1 MTYRQSG
8 IEYREANFAYNTSDA
23 TVSVDTIS
31 ATANLVLTASYT
43 YRPSERPGFVDY
55 RNRFAYNEL
64 GFEYNERDNT
74 KPDNRLLK
82 IYNQPNVAYRQASSV
97 GISFVTIAF
106 PGSIPIVA
114 TVGGTGSIPVTIVAA
129 TIGCT
134 SEVASHTGP
143 LIINLD
149 MNYIEIA
156 GHIST
161 VVKIADEVVIA
172 AIVSP
177 ESIGIIGYPKDIS
190 LYITTTIDAEHIG
203 AKAELED
210 VTTPMSY
217 IATPASISIDATF
230 YAIPMFSR
238 IDFII
243 RNIVPP
249 VLEPWQPT
257 PAAYALRRYY
267 LPGPRGENVFIVNNA
282 IVQTYQPADQ
292 STVTRQILGGH
303 DAPDDL
309 TDTEVALLIAAGYPF
324 SVGPQNALV

>member
-8 IEYREANFAYNTSDA
+8 IIYRQSNFAYNTSDA
-23 TVSVDTIS
+23 TVSVATIA

-43 YRPSERPGFVDY
+43 YRPSERPGFVNY
-55 RNRFAYNEL
+55 RNSFAYNEL

-74 KPDNRLLK
+74 APDNRQLK
-82 IYNQPNVAYRQASSV
+82 IYNQPNVSYRQATNV
-97 GISFVTIAF
+97 GISFATTAF

-114 TVGGTGSIPVTIVAA
+114 TVGGIGSVPVTIVAT

-134 SEVASHTGP
+134 SEVAGASGP

-156 GHIST
+156 GHIPT
-161 VVKIADEVVIA
+161 LVVLPTAIIK
-172 AIVSP
+172 AIVTP
-177 ESIGIIGYPKDIS
+177 ATIGITGYPEAIS
-190 LYITTTIDAEHIG
+190 MFITTTIIADAINVE
-203 AKAELED
+203 ATVD
-210 VTTPMSY
+210 NVTTSMSY
-217 IATPASISIDATF
+217 LATPATISIDATF
-230 YAIPMFSR
+230 HTIPMFER

-249 VLEPWQPT
+249 VLEPWEPT
-257 PAAYALRRYY
+257 PAAYSLRRYY
-267 LPGPRGENVFIVNNA
+267 KPGPRGENVFIVNNA

-303 DAPDDL
+303 EAPTDL
-309 TDTEVALLIAAGYPF
+309 TSSEVALLKAAGYPF
-324 SVGPQNALV
+324 SVGPENALV

>member
-8 IEYREANFAYNTSDA
+8 IIYRQPNFAYNKSDA
-23 TVSVDTIS
+23 TVSVATIA

-55 RNRFAYNEL
+55 RNPFAYNEL

-82 IYNQPNVAYRQASSV
+82 IYNQPNVAYRQATNV
-97 GISFVTIAF
+97 GISFVAVAF

-114 TVGGTGSIPVTIVAA
+114 TVGGTGSIPVTIVAPH
-129 TIGCT
+129 IGCT

-156 GHIST
+156 GHIPTLVTIPTAVISAT
-161 VVKIADEVVIA
+161 VTPAN
-172 AIVSP
+172 
-177 ESIGIIGYPKDIS
+177 IGIIGYPKPVS
-190 LYITTTIDAEHIG
+190 MYITTTIIAETIACLATVH
-203 AKAELED
+203 AS
-210 VTTPMSY
+210 TTPMSY

-230 YAIPMFSR
+230 YTIPMFSR